1 MVNETKEQLMVRR
14 AAIMAVGR
22 ALRHELEGEQPH
34 RLPDHIRKLLD
45 RLESEERPK
54 Q

>member
-1 MVNETKEQLMVRR
+1 
-14 AAIMAVGR
+14 MAVGR
-22 ALRHELEGEQPH
+22 ALRHELEGEQPN

-45 RLESEERPK
+45 QLEGEERPREK